1 MTTITNAPFSL
12 IIFGASGHLA
22 QLKLYPELYVLAL
35 KKRLP
40 KDYAIVGFSR
50 KEMSSDEFNKLVED
64 SVRTNMP
71 AVTEDAIKDFLA
83 HVHYHQGQ
91 YSEEADFSALNDE
104 LTNIESG
111 WGNPVRLAYFSIP
124 PTVFADTA
132 HNLCKGGVHKKEIPF
147 RCIVEKPVG
156 HDLKSFEKIK
166 KELVG
171 CFKEKEIYLLDHYLG
186 KEAVRNIFYL
196 RYANPVVEQIL
207 SGNLI
212 HHVEVTAFESQGL
225 EGRAGYFEETGTF
238 RDMFQSHMLM
248 MASLLT
254 MNLVE
259 KESSLIK
266 SRSEAL
272 KQFYLPPASDLDEV
286 VLQGQY
292 DSYADEEGVQKG
304 SKTNT
309 FAALKLLSRNKDWQG
324 VPFYFRSGKML
335 GKKETRISIT
345 FTDGPDSC
353 EGACE
358 AIQYKNSKKTNKL
371 DETDAESAVVPLC
384 GTKVDANCLDI
395 ILQGEAGMRLHLQTK
410 KGGSKPKFRKLLLED
425 PLVCEGDCLPEHSL
439 LMLEAIYGK
448 KQWFLTF
455 DEIQTAWRLVDPI
468 QAYLDAS
475 TTPLFKYKT
484 GTNGPTEADEW
495 IKEIEGGS

>member
-1 MTTITNAPFSL
+1 MTTISNTPFSL

-35 KKRLP
+35 KKRMP

-50 KEMSSDEFNKLVED
+50 KEMGTEEFKKLVED

-71 AVTEDAIKDFLA
+71 AVTEDALKDFLT

-91 YSEEADFSALNDE
+91 YSEESDFSKLNDE
-104 LTNIESG
+104 LTRIESG
-111 WGNPVRLAYFSIP
+111 WKDSVRLAYFSVP
-124 PTVFADTA
+124 PTAFSDVAM
-132 HNLCKGGVHKKEIPF
+132 NLCKGGVHKKEIPF

-156 HDLKSFEKIK
+156 HDLKSFEEIK

-171 CFKEKEIYLLDHYLG
+171 CFKEEEIYLLDHYLG

-196 RYANPVVEQIL
+196 RYANPVVEHIL

-212 HHVEVTAFESQGL
+212 HHVEITAFESQGL

-272 KQFYLPPASDLDEV
+272 KQFYLPPASDLGDI

-292 DSYADEEGVQKG
+292 DSYADEEGVEKN
-304 SKTNT
+304 SRTNT

-335 GKKETRISIT
+335 EKKETRISIA
-345 FTDGPDSC
+345 FQEGPDGC
-353 EGACE
+353 EGAC
-358 AIQYKNSKKTNKL
+358 
-371 DETDAESAVVPLC
+371 
-384 GTKVDANCLDI
+384 ANCLDI
-395 ILQGEAGMRLHLQTK
+395 ILQGEAGMKLHLQTK
-410 KGGSKPKFRKLLLED
+410 KGGSKPQFRELLLED
-425 PLVCEGDCLPEHSL
+425 PLVCVGDCLPEHSL

-448 KQWFLTF
+448 RQWFLTF
-455 DEIQTAWRLVDPI
+455 DEVQTAWRLIDPV
-468 QAYLDAS
+468 QAYLDQEA
-475 TTPLFKYKT
+475 TPLFKYKT
-484 GTNGPTEADEW
+484 GTNGPKEADEW
-495 IKEIEGGS
+495 LGKDGIKWMND

>member
-1 MTTITNAPFSL
+1 MTTITNTSFSL

-35 KKRLP
+35 KKRMP

-50 KEMSSDEFNKLVED
+50 KEMNVEEFKKLVED

-71 AVTEDAIKDFLA
+71 AVTEDALKDFLT

-91 YSEEADFSALNDE
+91 YSEEADFSAFNDE
-104 LTNIESG
+104 LTRIESG
-111 WGNPVRLAYFSIP
+111 WKDSVRLAYFSVP
-124 PTVFADTA
+124 PTAFSDVAM
-132 HNLCKGGVHKKEIPF
+132 NLCKGGVHKKEIPF

-156 HDLKSFEKIK
+156 HDLKSFEEIK

-171 CFKEKEIYLLDHYLG
+171 CFKEEEIYLLDHYLG

-196 RYANPVVEQIL
+196 RYANPVVEHIL

-259 KESSLIK
+259 KESSLTK
-266 SRSEAL
+266 ARSEAL
-272 KQFYLPPASDLDEV
+272 KQFYLPPASNLGDV

-292 DSYADEEGVQKG
+292 DSYADEEGVEKN
-304 SKTNT
+304 SRTNT
-309 FAALKLLSRNKDWQG
+309 YAALKLLSRNKDWQG

-335 GKKETRISIT
+335 KKKETRISIT
-345 FTDGPDSC
+345 FSEGPEGC
-353 EGACE
+353 EGAC
-358 AIQYKNSKKTNKL
+358 
-371 DETDAESAVVPLC
+371 
-384 GTKVDANCLDI
+384 ANCLDI
-395 ILQGEAGMRLHLQTK
+395 ILQGEAGMKLHLQTK
-410 KGGSKPKFRKLLLED
+410 KGGSKPQFRKLLLED
-425 PLVCEGDCLPEHSL
+425 PLVCVGDCLPEHSL

-448 KQWFLTF
+448 RQWFLTF
-455 DEIQTAWRLVDPI
+455 DEVQTAWRLIDPV
-468 QAYLDAS
+468 QTYLDEEK
-475 TTPLFKYKT
+475 TPLFKYKA
-484 GTNGPTEADEW
+484 GTNGPKETDEW
-495 IKEIEGGS
+495 IGKDGITWTP

>member
-1 MTTITNAPFSL
+1 MTTITNTSFSL

-50 KEMSSDEFNKLVED
+50 KEMSSDEFKKLVED

-71 AVTEDAIKDFLA
+71 AVTEDALKDFLA

-91 YSEEADFSALNDE
+91 YSEEADFSKLNDE
-104 LTNIESG
+104 LNKIESG
-111 WGNPVRLAYFSIP
+111 WENPACTELCRSVRLAYFSIP

-132 HNLCKGGVHKKEIPF
+132 HNLCKGGVHNKEIPF

-156 HDLKSFEKIK
+156 HDQKSFEKIK

-171 CFKEKEIYLLDHYLG
+171 CFKEEEIYLLDHYLG

-272 KQFYLPPASDLDEV
+272 KQFYLPPASNLDEI

-292 DSYADEEGVQKG
+292 DSYSSEDGIEKN
-304 SKTNT
+304 SRTNT

-324 VPFYFRSGKML
+324 VPFYLRSGKKL
-335 GKKETRISIT
+335 EKKETRISIT
-345 FTDGPDSC
+345 FIDGPDSC
-353 EGACE
+353 EGAC
-358 AIQYKNSKKTNKL
+358 
-371 DETDAESAVVPLC
+371 
-384 GTKVDANCLDI
+384 ANCLDI

-410 KGGSKPKFRKLLLED
+410 KGGSKPEFRKLLLED

-439 LMLEAIYGK
+439 LILEAIYGK

-455 DEIQTAWRLVDPI
+455 DEIQTAWRLVDPV
-468 QAYLDAS
+468 QAHLEQDS
-475 TTPLFKYKT
+475 TSIFKYKA
-484 GTNGPTEADEW
+484 GTNGPEEANEW
-495 IKEIEGGS
+495 VKRDGINWM